1 MKKIASFCLSLA
13 GILLAAIA
21 VSSCGASYAA
31 GGVNVSK
38 IDELALIQPKSLIDY
53 YDAPGHGY
61 VEPSLST
68 ASEQL
73 LTDLLTSR
81 RYPFTDPVP
90 VDYKGDGAAI
100 GKWIDSFV
108 DLESSDISRLRVP
121 KGLSELIK
129 STGHRYG
136 IVVHAHG
143 YIESLETY
151 NQERLTEFVDAV
163 VSAVFDLT
171 KTYHASEQAG
181 NALYTAV
188 VDAETNSIIYYN
200 SVLSNADFPLD
211 RKDVGGQMD
220 NLLRKFDK

>member
-1 MKKIASFCLSLA
+1 MKKIVSFWLSLT
-13 GILLAAIA
+13 GILLAA
-21 VSSCGASYAA
+21 VSMSSCGASYAA
-31 GGVNVSK
+31 KGANVSK

-53 YDAPGHGY
+53 YDAPGHGF
-61 VEPSLST
+61 VEPSLSK

-90 VDYKGDGAAI
+90 ADYSGEGASI

-121 KGLSELIK
+121 KALSSLVK

-143 YIESLETY
+143 YIESQETY
-151 NQERLTEFVDAV
+151 SQEVITEFVDAV

-171 KTYHASEQAG
+171 KTYHAHEQAG
-181 NALYTAV
+181 NALYAAV
-188 VDAETNSIIYYN
+188 VDAETNTVIYFNSI
-200 SVLSNADFPLD
+200 LSNADFPLD
-211 RKDVGGQMD
+211 RKDVGAQLER
-220 NLLRKFDK
+220 LLKKFNK